1 MIKKE
6 ESYNFGIF
14 FKLSRKLITK
24 TQLKVAY
31 LFIFVIPFL
40 SCSAFENENN
50 ELTYRWES
58 NELVIEN
65 GTSETLYYAA
75 FEQEVLAYIDW
86 FPISTE
92 ENELLPNT
100 VKRIKSKDIYEYEAG
115 DTIVLYYW
123 SGSEPPYEVFENVK
137 IET

>member
-1 MIKKE
+1 M
-6 ESYNFGIF
+6 
-14 FKLSRKLITK
+14 
-24 TQLKVAY
+24 KVAY

-65 GTSETLYYAA
+65 GTSETLYYAS

-92 ENELLPNT
+92 ENQLLPNT